1 MNIPII
7 LNIVLWSYVIKNY
20 LVSRKINLK
29 IENKNNLII
38 ILFMILGIIIFIK
51 KPNTTTILNFI
62 SFSIAGFIL
71 SNLSNG
77 FSDDGIILYG
87 NLYRFK
93 KIKEIE
99 KINRY
104 DDSIIRFR
112 IKNKDYY
119 LNLYNLDFKSIEKYL
134 QKIGK

>member
-51 KPNTTTILNFI
+51 KPSTITILNFI